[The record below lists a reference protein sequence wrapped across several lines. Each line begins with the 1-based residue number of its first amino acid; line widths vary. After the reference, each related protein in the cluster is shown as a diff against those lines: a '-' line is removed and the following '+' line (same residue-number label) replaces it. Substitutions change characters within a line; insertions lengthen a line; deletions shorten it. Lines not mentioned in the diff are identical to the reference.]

1 MFRHRH
7 ILALFLLTLMG
18 MTGCSTKPI
27 PQTEWQT
34 HQATLSAITDFTA
47 KGKVA
52 LLSPEQRVSANFVW
66 QQKGDALS
74 LRLSNFLGSTLFKL
88 DATPDAAVL
97 VDGDG
102 KRYVGRN
109 AASLLEQLTGIAL
122 PVDEMMLWVKGLP
135 AEQNGYTLGADNR
148 LASLSEH
155 KTNTTSQKG
164 WQLEYTAYD
173 ADTNNLLPSK
183 IKMNLNQQ
191 KVNLVI
197 SEWVYPQ

>member
-1 MFRHRH
+1 MFRHH
-7 ILALFLLTLMG
+7 HLLVLFLLTLVG
-18 MTGCSTKPI
+18 MTGCSTQPI

-34 HQATLSAITDFTA
+34 HQAMLSAITRFTA

-52 LLSPEQRVSANFVW
+52 LISPEQRVSAHFVW
-66 QQKGDALS
+66 EQEGDKLS

-102 KRYVGRN
+102 KRYVDRN
-109 AASLLEQLTGIAL
+109 AASLLKRLTGIAL
-122 PVDEMMLWVKGLP
+122 PVDEMMRWVKGLP
-135 AEQNGYTLGADNR
+135 AEQNAYTLGADNR
-148 LASLSEH
+148 LASLSEN
-155 KTNTTSQKG
+155 KTNTLQKG
-164 WQLEYTAYD
+164 WQLDYTDYD

-183 IKMNLNQQ
+183 IKMTLNQQ